1 MHSLARPWL
10 RACSLLL
17 LISTVRKL
25 PTPGGYTT
33 LLAFPRDVPS
43 APLGK
48 KTCNRFYYYMHGKME
63 EATAMGSANV
73 DRSQLNSGGSLSASV
88 TKNFVQ
94 TKYRRVGNMK
104 HCEI

>member
-1 MHSLARPWL
+1 
-10 RACSLLL
+10 
-17 LISTVRKL
+17 
-25 PTPGGYTT
+25 
-33 LLAFPRDVPS
+33 
-43 APLGK
+43 
-48 KTCNRFYYYMHGKME
+48 MHGKME